1 MYEDQLFERPSPLSS
16 RDVRDFSIWRS
27 DRFLIALLA
36 LISLLPYVNTLW
48 NGFVYDDDT
57 QVLKNPYIR
66 DFSHL
71 KAIFTTTVW
80 SYAGGVRGSTNYYR
94 PVMDL
99 TYIFCH
105 KIFGYQPWGFHLTS
119 LIFNAAVVCLL
130 FIVTRRIFQSR
141 AVAFGAAAL
150 FALHPVHT
158 EAVDWI
164 AAVTDLE
171 LAFFFL
177 LAFWFFLR
185 LEETGGRKNGLMQL
199 GIIASFG
206 LALLSKEPAVTLP
219 FLATFYEHA
228 CRSDR
233 LQTPLSL
240 KMRRYAALWLL
251 LIAYL
256 LLRIRVLG
264 AFTPVPSAR
273 QMSADAVIF
282 SAIAL
287 AGHYLE
293 KMIWP
298 FHLCAFYV
306 FPNAFATLLP
316 RIIAGCAALIVCA
329 GIMIYFWN
337 RERAV
342 CFGFTWFFVTLA
354 PVLNARWMPTNAFAE
369 RYLYLPSVGLC
380 WVGAWLGWRL
390 WRAAKATQ
398 AWRQA
403 FAAGACAVAIVLI
416 VRIVTRNPVWKN
428 DLIFYTETLKASPG
442 AADMRNNL
450 GMYYWDRQNLE
461 AAGREW
467 EQALQ
472 IEPRAT
478 YILDNLGL
486 LRIKQKRYEEAVV
499 YFQRSL
505 DITLKD
511 ADAHTGL
518 GEAYAKMGLR
528 QKAESEL
535 LTAVALAPLDVRPL
549 VHLGELYFDEGKY
562 DLAEKEFLASIRA
575 LPTLRGYFGLGLIHW
590 VRGDRAGAEQAFKTA
605 LRLDPSDGRP
615 YFMLGLLY
623 GSMGRTAD
631 AIREYE
637 AGLKV
642 DPTNHTALVALAKL
656 KGQATASKSP

>member
-1 MYEDQLFERPSPLSS
+1 MEDWLLQHRSALSS
-16 RDVRDFSIWRS
+16 RDAGNSLGWRS
-27 DRFLIALLA
+27 DRFLTGFLVLF
-36 LISLLPYVNTLW
+36 SLLPYVNTLW
-48 NGFVYDDDT
+48 NGFVYDDDI

-71 KAIFTTTVW
+71 KAIFVTTVW
-80 SYAGGVRGSTNYYR
+80 SYAGGVQGSTNYYR

-99 TYIFCH
+99 TYLFCH

-119 LIFNAAVVCLL
+119 LIFHAAVVCLL
-130 FIVTRRIFQSR
+130 FIVTRRIFQSTP
-141 AVAFGAAAL
+141 VAFGSAAL
-150 FALHPVHT
+150 FALHPIHT

-185 LEETGGRKNGLMQL
+185 LRETEARESGIMQL
-199 GIIASFG
+199 GMIVSFG

-228 CRSDR
+228 LGPDR
-233 LQTPLSL
+233 FQTRFSL
-240 KMRRYAALWLL
+240 KVRRYATLWLL

-256 LLRIRVLG
+256 ILRIAALG
-264 AFTPVPSAR
+264 AFTPVPSSR
-273 QMSADAVIF
+273 QMPADAVIF

-287 AGHYLE
+287 VGHYLE

-298 FHLCAFYV
+298 FRLCAFYI
-306 FPNAFATLLP
+306 FPNSFAILVP
-316 RIIAGCAALIVCA
+316 RIIAGSAALIVCI
-329 GIMIYFWN
+329 GIMFYFWN

-342 CFGFTWFFVTLA
+342 CFGFIWFFVTLA
-354 PVLNARWMPTNAFAE
+354 PVLNARWMPTNVFAE

-390 WRAAKATQ
+390 WGVAKEVR
-398 AWRQA
+398 AWRWA
-403 FAAGACAVAIVLI
+403 LAAGGAALAILLI
-416 VRIVTRNPVWKN
+416 VRIVTRNSIWKN
-428 DLIFYTETLKASPG
+428 DLTFYTETLRASPR
-442 AADMRNNL
+442 AAEMHNNL

-461 AAGREW
+461 AAGKEW
-467 EQALQ
+467 EQALE

-486 LRIKQKRYEEAVV
+486 LRVRQKRYEEAVV

-505 DITLKD
+505 DIAPQD
-511 ADAHTGL
+511 VDAHTGL

-528 QKAESEL
+528 EKAETEL
-535 LTAVALAPLDVRPL
+535 RTAVALAPLDVRPL
-549 VHLGELYFDEGKY
+549 VHLGELYFDEAKY
-562 DLAEKEFLASIRA
+562 DLAEREFLASIRA
-575 LPTLRGYFGLGLIHW
+575 LPTLRGYFGLGLVHW
-590 VRGDRAGAEQAFKTA
+590 VRGDRAAAEEAFKTA

-642 DPTNHTALVALAKL
+642 DPTNHVALAALAKL
-656 KGQATASKSP
+656 KGRGTPSKSP